1 MFDLSADEAAF
12 VIAVDI
18 LGIRAAPRWAWR

>member
-1 MFDLSADEAAF
+1 MFDPSADEAAF

-18 LGIRAAPRWAWR
+18 LGILAAPRWFWR